1 MRNASLSF
9 LLMTFMLRVGCSPDA
24 TTELPIDLNST
35 ASSLH
40 DSKYREHS
48 GGLLL
53 TDFHSL
59 DEFKNVVRIEY
70 LQGASDTA
78 IENHGRKGVR
88 LTHACDGGMV
98 VSLLEEGISEGD
110 FLKAKRGNIW
120 VKIGTTVQ
128 SPFAIWH
135 MSGLKAIESLGRR
148 RPWEF
153 GKGDVAFY
161 DLAASMVSNILHE
174 DKVKLS
180 AEALGDKGYLNSFNH
195 ITAQAFMTSVF
206 SEDVAD
212 FVADVHERH
221 NMPELITGNFSAEQ
235 LADIENGPVDNY
247 LDMINNE
254 WGQELG
260 KALKE
265 KYQINSNTRWTPGL
279 MADYL
284 NDIQLYQGWAFR
296 IGFSPF
302 TTKDEIVVRFS
313 SKINKVLNL

>member
-1 MRNASLSF
+1 
-9 LLMTFMLRVGCSPDA
+9 MT
-24 TTELPIDLNST
+24 E
-35 ASSLH
+35 
-40 DSKYREHS
+40 
-48 GGLLL
+48 
-53 TDFHSL
+53 FHSL
-59 DEFKNVVRIEY
+59 EEFKNVVQIEY
-70 LQGASDTA
+70 LPGASDTVM
-78 IENHGRKGVR
+78 ENHGRKGVR

-98 VSLLEEGISEGD
+98 ISLLEEGISEGD
-110 FLKAKRGNIW
+110 FLKAKRGNVW
-120 VKIGTTVQ
+120 MKMGTTVQ
-128 SPFAIWH
+128 SPFALWH
-135 MSGLKAIESLGRR
+135 MGDLKAIESLGRR

-161 DLAASMVSNILHE
+161 DLASSMVFNILPE
-174 DKVKLS
+174 DKEKLS

-206 SEDVAD
+206 SEDIAD

-235 LADIENGPVDNY
+235 LADMEDGPVDNY

-265 KYQINSNTRWTPGL
+265 KYRINSNTRWTPGL

-284 NDIQLYQGWAFR
+284 NDIQLYQGWVFR
-296 IGFSPF
+296 VGFSPF
-302 TTKDEIVVRFS
+302 TAKDEVVARFS
-313 SKINKVLNL
+313 AKINKVLNL